1 MRDALFP
8 EEETMAIVEKLC
20 DFAPLLLWL
29 CGLLLL
35 SAFFS
40 MAETALISLSKIRLR
55 HLIAK
60 GTKNANLVHKLISKP
75 ERLITSILV
84 GNNLVN
90 TAISV
95 IGATIF
101 VCFFG
106 KEAGM
111 ILATICVTAVLLIF
125 GEIIPK
131 IFAVQRSE
139 KVSLAISR
147 PINFVVTVLTPLA
160 KILNK
165 LGNSL
170 IKTFGGEVKQR
181 SPLITEEEIRLM
193 IEVGKE
199 EGVLADEERKMLHRI
214 FEFGDTLVGD
224 VMIPRDKMVAI
235 DVDSSAEEL
244 LELFVEE
251 GHARIPVYRG
261 SRDKVFGIIYARDLL
276 YIWQNKG
283 LVIIPD
289 LIHTAYFVPKNKRV
303 SELLRDFQRIHI
315 QIAIVIDENKSALG
329 LVTLEDLLEEIVGEI
344 HEEHPPV
351 V

>member
-1 MRDALFP
+1 MV
-8 EEETMAIVEKLC
+8 IVEKLY
-20 DFAPLLLWL
+20 DFLPLLLWVTA
-29 CGLLLL
+29 LLLL

-40 MAETALISLSKIRLR
+40 MSEIALISLNKVRLR

-60 GTKNANLVHKLISKP
+60 GTKNAKLVHSLISKP

-101 VCFFG
+101 VYFFG

-111 ILATICVTAVLLIF
+111 ILATVCVTAVLLIF

-139 KVSLAISR
+139 KVSLAVSR
-147 PINFVVTVLTPLA
+147 PVSFVVMVLTPLS
-160 KILNK
+160 KVLNK
-165 LGNSL
+165 LGNLL
-170 IKTFGGEVKQR
+170 IKSFGGEVKER
-181 SPLITEEEIRLM
+181 SPLITEEEIRIM
-193 IEVGKE
+193 IELGKE
-199 EGVLADEERKMLHRI
+199 EGVLADEELKMLHRI
-214 FEFGDTLVGD
+214 FEFGDTFVEE

-235 DVDSSAEEL
+235 DIDSSAEEL
-244 LELFVEE
+244 LELLVEE
-251 GHARIPVYRG
+251 GHARIPAYKG
-261 SRDKVFGIIYARDLL
+261 SMDKVVGVIYARDLL

-289 LIHTAYFVPKNKRV
+289 LVHTAYFVPKAKRV
-303 SELLRDFQRIHI
+303 NELLRDFQRMHI
-315 QIAIVIDENKSALG
+315 QIAIVTDENKSAIG

-344 HEEHPPV
+344 HEEHTSAV
-351 V
+351 